1 MPSANKRFPVRRTR
15 REFVFVG
22 LVGGLGLTLPRFLS
36 LEGRANPAVPG
47 FKTYPAKAQGVIHL
61 FLPGGLAHQESWDPK
76 PLAPSDYRGPLGAIN
91 TCLPGVQ
98 VSERFPLT
106 AQVLDR
112 CTLIR
117 SLTHGE
123 AAHERGTHNMFT
135 GYRPSPAIQYP
146 SFGSIVSHECGAR
159 NNLPPYVCV
168 PNVPN
173 EYAGSGYLSSSYGP
187 FALGA
192 DPASGGFQV
201 RDLSLP
207 AGIDEARFNRRR
219 SMLDSVDAHFK
230 RLESSSDNVA
240 AMDSFYQAAYGLI
253 SSQPAREAFDLSKEP
268 DPLKDEYGRNEA
280 GLRLLLARRLIEA
293 GVRFVSV
300 TYGGWDHHQNLR
312 GEFDRQAPPLDR
324 ALARLI
330 RDLEARG
337 MLDTTMVLVTSEF
350 GRTPRV
356 NQTGGRDHWPRVFS
370 VLAAGGGFKR
380 GFVYGASD
388 PLANEPYDKPIGPE
402 GLAAT
407 MYYLLGIDP
416 EKRILAPGGRPI
428 DIVRDGKVVRDL
440 LA

>member
-1 MPSANKRFPVRRTR
+1 
-15 REFVFVG
+15 
-22 LVGGLGLTLPRFLS
+22 
-36 LEGRANPAVPG
+36 
-47 FKTYPAKAQGVIHL
+47 
-61 FLPGGLAHQESWDPK
+61 
-76 PLAPSDYRGPLGAIN
+76 
-91 TCLPGVQ
+91 
-98 VSERFPLT
+98 
-106 AQVLDR
+106 LDR
-112 CTLIR
+112 CTVIR

-146 SFGSIVSHECGAR
+146 SFGSIVSHEQGTR
-159 NNLPPYVCV
+159 NHLPPYVCV

-173 EYAGSGYLSSSYGP
+173 EFAGSGYLSSSYGP

-201 RDLSLP
+201 RDLNLP
-207 AGIDEARFNRRR
+207 GDIDEARFSRRR
-219 SMLDSVDAHFK
+219 SLLETVDAHFK

-240 AMDSFYQAAYGLI
+240 AMDSFYQTAYGLI
-253 SSQPAREAFDLSKEP
+253 SSPKAREAFDLAKEP
-268 DPLKDEYGRNEA
+268 DKLKDEYGRNE
-280 GLRLLLARRLIEA
+280 GGMRLLLARRLVEA
-293 GVRFVSV
+293 GVRFVSA
-300 TYGGWDHHQNLR
+300 TYGSWDHHQNLR

-330 RDLEARG
+330 RDLEERG
-337 MLDTTMVLVTSEF
+337 MLETTIVLVTSEF

-370 VLAAGGGFKR
+370 VLVAGGGFKR
-380 GFVYGASD
+380 GLVYGASD

-402 GLAAT
+402 SLAAT

-416 EKRILAPGGRPI
+416 GKRIIAPGDRPI
-428 DIVRDGKVVRDL
+428 DIVRDGQIVREL